1 MSDWPRFPCCGAA
14 EISGHSEEC
23 PRVRAAMKR
32 LERLDARPVPPQGI
46 VGNPDKGRH
55 GVTNIVE
62 LEGR

>member
-1 MSDWPRFPCCGAA
+1 MSHPTPGQWGMLVA
-14 EISGHSEEC
+14 
-23 PRVRAAMKR
+23 VRDIV
-32 LERLDARPVPPQGI
+32 ERLDARPVPPQGI